1 MEKTIFIITLVN
13 DWDECVKT
21 WVANDEQT
29 AFKIRDAVE
38 SHVDKYT
45 YTVYILKDNLFTDKD
60 TFNPKVE
67 LGEIYRE
74 KLETIFIPH
83 IDVNN
88 SKQNSVNMCDLFKN
102 CEIIEEGPKH
112 CPIEGDEL

>member
-1 MEKTIFIITLVN
+1 MEKTVFIITLVN

-21 WVANDEQT
+21 WVVNDEQT

-45 YTVYILKDNLFTDKD
+45 YTIYINIDNIFTDKD
-60 TFNPKVE
+60 TFDPKVE

-74 KLETIFIPH
+74 EPETIFIPH
-83 IDVNN
+83 IDVND
-88 SKQNSVNMCDLFKN
+88 SKQKPADMRDLFKN
-102 CEIIEEGPKH
+102 CEIIEKGPKH
-112 CPIEGDEL
+112 SPIEGDEL